1 MESELAISRLAALA
15 HPTRLDLFRRLVRQG
30 PAGEPAGAIAAALGV
45 PGPTLSFHLAA
56 LARAGLVAARRKGR
70 SVHYAADYHA
80 IEALVGYLTENCC
93 AETGCCPPATA
104 PIPARGE
111 KTRSSS

>member
-30 PAGEPAGAIAAALGV
+30 PAGEPAGGIAAALGV
-45 PGPTLSFHLAA
+45 PNPTLSFHLAA
-56 LARAGLVAARRKGR
+56 LARAGLVAARREGR
-70 SVHYAADYHA
+70 SVRYAADYRA

-93 AETGCCPPATA
+93 AETGCCPPAPA
-104 PIPARGE
+104 PLPARGE
-111 KTRSSS
+111 RTRRTP